1 MRDPS
6 VTRRRS
12 RLGLFAVA
20 ALAAT
25 LALAACQNE
34 VEDAVPDLAIAVSQ
48 GGDVIGEGDVTL
60 AAVLDRG
67 KPVVLNFWAA
77 LCGPC
82 RLEMPEFQRVYDER
96 AHEVTLL
103 GVDIGPQWQL
113 GTREQGEAFLAEIG
127 ITYPA
132 GTTSDSDVN
141 AKFGILGMPTTV
153 FIRADGQVLRTWT
166 GALNEAKMNEIIDEL
181 VTG

>member
-1 MRDPS
+1 MGGPS
-6 VTRRRS
+6 VTHRLS

-25 LALAACQNE
+25 LVLAACQSE
-34 VEDAVPDLAIAVSQ
+34 VQDAVPGLAITLSQ

-60 AAVLDRG
+60 AAVLERG

-96 AHEVTLL
+96 ADEVTIL
-103 GVDIGPQWQL
+103 GVDIGPQWRL

-132 GTTSDSDVN
+132 GTTSDPDVN
-141 AKFGILGMPTTV
+141 TKFSILGMPTTV
-153 FIRADGQVLRTWT
+153 FIHADGRVLRTWT
-166 GALNEAKMNEIIDEL
+166 GALNEAKMNELIDEL
-181 VTG
+181 VAG